1 MIVMFPFI
9 SQSPLYYSDPERGR
23 KKKRLQLYFLFVEM
37 HLIAGVGGVFIKFNF
52 LIKSNFLFASQLRCD
67 KGFAAGASH
76 REDGIVGLTSSCQH

>member
-1 MIVMFPFI
+1 
-9 SQSPLYYSDPERGR
+9 
-23 KKKRLQLYFLFVEM
+23 M
-37 HLIAGVGGVFIKFNF
+37 HLIAGVGAVFIKFNF